1 MEVPWMQ
8 PFFSFPKVWFALP
21 MAGAQEAGHRR
32 LQRIALFRGLGDNAS
47 ASGLRAGT
55 RACVSRALRNL
66 WLCSLMTGT
75 CRCVETSSGSAGM
88 CVSVCHKCE
97 VRNVIDIRLR
107 RRV

>member
-32 LQRIALFRGLGDNAS
+32 LQRIALFRGLGDHAS
-47 ASGLRAGT
+47 ASWS
-55 RACVSRALRNL
+55 ACRYQGVRSRALRNL

-75 CRCVETSSGSAGM
+75 CRCVETSSGSVGM
-88 CVSVCHKCE
+88 RVSRCATSVK
-97 VRNVIDIRLR
+97 
-107 RRV
+107 